1 MSSSPAQRV
10 FYCSAILFDLDG
22 VLVDSTASVA
32 RQWELWA
39 QEHDVPVE
47 AAIHAAH
54 GRRTLETI
62 RLLAPHLDAEAETV
76 RLEAREADDA
86 GAMKRINGAL
96 ELLSSLPPKRW
107 AVVTSGTRYLAT
119 RRLQRNGLPA
129 PVAFVTA
136 DEVSRGKP
144 HPEPYLK
151 GAKLLGVPPR
161 ECLVFE
167 DAPAGIESAR
177 AAGMIAIGVSTTYP
191 AAELAPAD
199 AVVRD
204 LSQVCVRAN
213 AGGGRLEVV
222 LGWHSAPIS

>member
-1 MSSSPAQRV
+1 MSSSRAQRV
-10 FYCSAILFDLDG
+10 FRCSAILFDLDG

-39 QEHDVPVE
+39 KKHNVPVE

-62 RLLAPHLDAEAETV
+62 RLLAPHLDAEAETI
-76 RLEAREADDA
+76 RLEAGEADDA
-86 GAMKRINGAL
+86 ASLKRVNGAL

-129 PVAFVTA
+129 PLAFVTA
-136 DEVSRGKP
+136 DEVSQGKP

-151 GAKLLGVPPR
+151 GAELLGVPPR

-167 DAPAGIESAR
+167 DAPAGIEAAR
-177 AAGMIAIGVSTTYP
+177 AAGMIAVGVATTYS
-191 AAELAPAD
+191 AAGLAHAE
-199 AVVRD
+199 AVVQD
-204 LSQVCVRAN
+204 LSQVKARVN
-213 AGGGRLEVV
+213 GDGLEVF
-222 LGWHSAPIS
+222 LE